1 MKKLSMSREEF
12 KAAFREVVS
21 SEFAHIPTDESSID
35 FTFSEKFNKKMEK
48 LIKSQRKPYWNFI
61 STVSRRAAVIIVA
74 IITLVTAAFS
84 VKAIREP
91 IIKFI
96 KQVYES
102 FTHYSFEG
110 DTVEIITKEYT
121 ITQMLDGYEQFDKL
135 TSENTIA
142 TTYKNK
148 LGDTIIFTQMTT
160 EYSIGYFVDNESGE
174 QYTETV
180 DDIEIEFKEWY
191 DTKTAIWANDGYV
204 FSIDCIGN
212 ISFEDIKQ
220 IIRTIK

>member
-1 MKKLSMSREEF
+1 MSREEF

-35 FTFSEKFNKKMEK
+35 FTFSEKFIKRMDK
-48 LIKSQRKPYWNFI
+48 LIRAQRKSYYKFI
-61 STVSRRAAVIIVA
+61 NTAAKRAAVIFAA
-74 IITLVTAAFS
+74 IITLFTASLS

-91 IIKFI
+91 VVKFI
-96 KQVYES
+96 KQVYET
-102 FTHYSFEG
+102 FIHYTFEG

>member
-1 MKKLSMSREEF
+1 MSMSREEF

-91 IIKFI
+91 IIKFN

-102 FTHYSFEG
+102 FTHYSFDG

>member
-1 MKKLSMSREEF
+1 MSMSREEF

-121 ITQMLDGYEQFDKL
+121 INQMLDGYEQFDKL

>member
-1 MKKLSMSREEF
+1 MSMSKTDF
-12 KAAFREVVS
+12 KNAFREVVS
-21 SEFAHIPTDESSID
+21 SEFAHIPTDENSID
-35 FTFSEKFNKKMEK
+35 FTFSERFNKRMEK
-48 LIKSQRKPYWNFI
+48 LIKAQRKPYWKFI
-61 STVSRRAAVIIVA
+61 STASKRAAVIVVA
-74 IITLVTAAFS
+74 ILTLFTASLS

-102 FTHYSFEG
+102 FTHYSFDG
-110 DTVEIITKEYT
+110 DTVEIISKEYT
-121 ITQMLDGYEQFDKL
+121 ITKMLDGYEQIDKL
-135 TSENTIA
+135 TSDNTIA
-142 TTYKNK
+142 TTYKNE

-160 EYSIGYFVDNESGE
+160 EYSIGYLVDNESGE

-180 DDIEIEFKEWY
+180 DGIEIDFKEWY
-191 DTKTAIWANDGYV
+191 ETKTAIWANDGYV

>member
-1 MKKLSMSREEF
+1 MSREEF

-180 DDIEIEFKEWY
+180 EDIEIEFKEWY

>member
-1 MKKLSMSREEF
+1 MSMSREEF

-160 EYSIGYFVDNESGE
+160 EYLIGYFVDNESGE

>member
-1 MKKLSMSREEF
+1 MSMSREEF

-61 STVSRRAAVIIVA
+61 STVSRRAAAIIVA

-102 FTHYSFEG
+102 FTHYSFDG

-220 IIRTIK
+220 IRRTIK

>member
-1 MKKLSMSREEF
+1 MRKLSMSREEF

-61 STVSRRAAVIIVA
+61 STVSRRAAAIIVA

-102 FTHYSFEG
+102 FTHYSFDG

>member
-1 MKKLSMSREEF
+1 MSMSREEF

-21 SEFAHIPTDESSID
+21 SEFAQIPTDEDSID

>member
-1 MKKLSMSREEF
+1 MSREEF

-35 FTFSEKFNKKMEK
+35 FTFSEKFMKRMDK

-102 FTHYSFEG
+102 FTHYSFDG

-148 LGDTIIFTQMTT
+148 LIT
-160 EYSIGYFVDNESGE
+160 N
-174 QYTETV
+174 
-180 DDIEIEFKEWY
+180 
-191 DTKTAIWANDGYV
+191 
-204 FSIDCIGN
+204 
-212 ISFEDIKQ
+212 
-220 IIRTIK
+220 

>member
-1 MKKLSMSREEF
+1 MRKLSMNREEF

>member
-1 MKKLSMSREEF
+1 MSREEF

-102 FTHYSFEG
+102 FTHYSFDG

-160 EYSIGYFVDNESGE
+160 QYSIGYFVDKESGE

>member
-1 MKKLSMSREEF
+1 MRKLSMSREEF

-102 FTHYSFEG
+102 FTHYSFDG

>member
-1 MKKLSMSREEF
+1 MSMSREEF

-35 FTFSEKFNKKMEK
+35 FTFSEKFMKRMDK

-61 STVSRRAAVIIVA
+61 SKVSRRAAVIIVA

-102 FTHYSFEG
+102 VTHYSFDG

>member
-1 MKKLSMSREEF
+1 MAISKAEF
-12 KAAFREVVS
+12 KQAFREVAS
-21 SEFAHIPTDESSID
+21 LEFSHIHQDEKSINYK
-35 FTFSEKFNKKMEK
+35 FSDRFNNRMEK
-48 LIKSQRKPYWNFI
+48 LIKAQRKPYWKFI
-61 STVSRRAAVIIVA
+61 STTSKRAAVIFVA
-74 IITLVTAAFS
+74 ILTLFTAAFS

-102 FTHYSFEG
+102 FTQYSFDG
-110 DTVEIITKEYT
+110 DTVETINKEYT
-121 ITQMLDGYEQFDKL
+121 ITKMLDGYELIDKL
-135 TSENTIA
+135 TSDNTIA
-142 TTYKNK
+142 TTYKNE

-160 EYSIGYFVDNESGE
+160 EYSTGYLVDNESGE

-180 DDIEIEFKEWY
+180 DSIEIDFKEWY

>member
-1 MKKLSMSREEF
+1 MRIVAITKAEF
-12 KAAFREVVS
+12 KDAFREVVS
-21 SEFAHIPTDESSID
+21 LEFNHIPNDEESID
-35 FTFSEKFNKKMEK
+35 YEFSDKFNKRMEK
-48 LIKSQRKPYWNFI
+48 LIKSQSKPYWNFI
-61 STVSRRAAVIIVA
+61 STASKRAAVIIVA
-74 IITLVTAAFS
+74 VLTLFTAAFS

-102 FTHYSFEG
+102 FTHYSFDG
-110 DTVEIITKEYT
+110 DTVEIINKEYT
-121 ITQMLDGYEQFDKL
+121 ITKMLDGYEQLDKL
-135 TSENTIA
+135 TSDNTIA

-148 LGDTIIFTQMTT
+148 SGDTIIFTQMTT
-160 EYSIGYFVDNESGE
+160 EYSIGYLVDNESGK

-180 DDIEIEFKEWY
+180 DGIEIDFKEWY
-191 DTKTAIWANDGYV
+191 ETKTAIWTNDGYV

-220 IIRTIK
+220 IIRSIK

>member
-35 FTFSEKFNKKMEK
+35 FTFSEKFMKRMDK

>member
-1 MKKLSMSREEF
+1 MSMSREEF

-21 SEFAHIPTDESSID
+21 SEFAQIPTDEDSID

-102 FTHYSFEG
+102 FTHYSFDG

>member
-1 MKKLSMSREEF
+1 MSMSREEF

-21 SEFAHIPTDESSID
+21 SEFAQIPTDEDSID
-35 FTFSEKFNKKMEK
+35 FTFSEKFIKRMDK

-102 FTHYSFEG
+102 FTHYSFDG

-180 DDIEIEFKEWY
+180 DNIEIEFKEWY

>member
-1 MKKLSMSREEF
+1 MRKLSMSREEF
-12 KAAFREVVS
+12 KAAFREVIS

-102 FTHYSFEG
+102 FTHYSFDG